1 MTDLQFFQGL
11 DNYKN
16 STLKFINDYLKGD
29 ITNLNIYV
37 NPKISVVTIDLL
49 IRQDITKINK

>member
-1 MTDLQFFQGL
+1 MDDLQFFQGL

-16 STLKFINDYLKGD
+16 STLKFINDYLGGD